1 MRKTAATLFLL
12 RLGLGGSQKNIS
24 GNQKVISIPL
34 SLLQLHVSIFIGC
47 VLTAENG
54 SFRL

>member
-24 GNQKVISIPL
+24 GNQKVVSIPL